1 MEKMCLHGTIT
12 RSFYKPDTDFDALA
26 VINSDSFSL
35 SPFHFY
41 QSGSRGW
48 ILVVSLEALE
58 KM

>member
-1 MEKMCLHGTIT
+1 MCLHGTIT

-41 QSGSRGW
+41 RSGSRGW